1 MIFKRKIYDK
11 MLKWKQEFNG
21 NTALLIKGARR
32 IGKSTIVEEFAKNEY
47 ESYINIDFSI
57 ASQEIKKLF
66 LDLSDLDL
74 FFAKLQLLMN
84 TTLIERKSVVIF
96 DEVQLYPLAR
106 QAIKHLV
113 KDGRY
118 DYIETGSLL
127 SIKKNIK
134 DILIPSEET
143 RINMYP
149 MDYEEF
155 MWAFGKDINMTEK
168 FFKEQKKLGDD
179 INRKLMMDFRVYML
193 VGGMPQAVLEYIKTN
208 NFMKVDNIKRNILE
222 LYLEDFRK
230 IDPSGRASL
239 IFSNIPAQ
247 LNKKSSR
254 YNVSSVLPNYRAQ
267 DIENIIED
275 MKDSMT
281 INICYNIDNPD
292 IGMNFTKDIN
302 KYKMFL
308 SDTGLFVTLA
318 FMDKDFTEN
327 EIYKKFIS
335 NKLSTNLGYVYENAL
350 AQILKANGN
359 ELFYHT
365 MRSKTSNHS
374 YEVDFIISKQNKIC
388 PIEVKSSNYIRHA
401 SLDYFIEK
409 YSKKI
414 LNKYLVYTKDFKKE
428 NNILM
433 IPIYMAMF
441 I

>member
-414 LNKYLVYTKDFKKE
+414 LNKYLVYTKDLRKE

-433 IPIYMAMF
+433 IPIYMAIF